1 MRTQAPAFLTIV
13 ALLALLSLGATPADA
28 GQQEPVP
35 APATPAPAPAAPA
48 AAQEPAAPAAE
59 TPGAITTTVCNT
71 PVAAPANLP
80 PPGSPPFVWILE
92 LCFDRQGGAS
102 TVESETYMYYIKFK
116 PSEPSKGIFVP
127 WNEAAEQMTRT
138 DFKTLWGT
146 NFLEDLSIESK
157 DYKFPNGVVGTMV
170 TYRMEERERVKIVDY
185 QGSKQIER
193 SKIDEKL
200 RERNITVRLDSF
212 LDEGAIRRVK
222 TVLKEMMAEK
232 GFTNAE
238 ITHKVTP
245 VAGGPKLVK
254 VTFNIGEGTTL

>member
-1 MRTQAPAFLTIV
+1 MRTQAPAFLAAV
-13 ALLALLSLGATPADA
+13 AVGAFLSVGAGSAVAAP
-28 GQQEPVP
+28 QEQGLS
-35 APATPAPAPAAPA
+35 APAPAAQA
-48 AAQEPAAPAAE
+48 PAAPAPDAPAVD
-59 TPGAITTTVCNT
+59 TPGAVTTTVCNT

-127 WNEAAEQMTRT
+127 WDEAAEQATRV

-157 DYKFPNGVVGTMV
+157 DYTFPNGVVGTLV

-185 QGSKQIER
+185 QGSKQIEAEQ
-193 SKIDEKL
+193 D
-200 RERNITVRLDSF
+200 
-212 LDEGAIRRVK
+212 RR
-222 TVLKEMMAEK
+222 A
-232 GFTNAE
+232 A
-238 ITHKVTP
+238 
-245 VAGGPKLVK
+245 A
-254 VTFNIGEGTTL
+254 